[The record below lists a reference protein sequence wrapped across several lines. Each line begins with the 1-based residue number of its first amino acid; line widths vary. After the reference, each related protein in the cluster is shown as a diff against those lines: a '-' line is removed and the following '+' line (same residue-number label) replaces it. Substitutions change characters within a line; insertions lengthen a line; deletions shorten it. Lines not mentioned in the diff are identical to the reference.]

1 MDPGTNEVDRQ
12 LLRTW
17 LASDA
22 VSGYCRSA
30 FKGQDDA
37 RRKKQICQHQFA
49 VIFFVPRGGSAPT
62 REPRAHDGRVS
73 WFSKNRLWIICIV
86 ALVLSRV
93 GSSVLRKPA
102 LVLYRESNGW
112 LISYL
117 ILEALGWTGLA
128 FQLMMLLF
136 PRHNSH
142 RLLYAV
148 YVFSIIAAISEC
160 AALIHVASFEA
171 DRTYQQA
178 SLVFK
183 CLSEGGVHVL
193 NLCLLAMR
201 KTPDTYPTV
210 SLRQWCQV
218 PSDYR
223 AWALD
228 ALHDHQIS
236 FLNGKVREAQ
246 PSGEAS
252 GAQPSS
258 EARGAQPSGEVS
270 GAQPS
275 GEAPE
280 TQPSS
285 EAPRPAPRAD
295 EEPQAP
301 QKVHRSSR
309 GRVLSPIQPRS
320 ALYSQSASASQAP
333 SRTNTPARM
342 A

>member
-22 VSGYCRSA
+22 VSSYCESA
-30 FKGQDDA
+30 FTGQDDA
-37 RRKKQICQHQFA
+37 RRMKQECQYHFA
-49 VIFFVPRGGSAPT
+49 VIFFAPRGGSAPT

-128 FQLMMLLF
+128 LQLMMLLF

-201 KTPDTYPTV
+201 KTPDAENPEF
-210 SLRQWCQV
+210 SLKEWCQV

-252 GAQPSS
+252 GAQPSG
-258 EARGAQPSGEVS
+258 EASGAQPSGEASGAQPSGEAS

-285 EAPRPAPRAD
+285 EAP
-295 EEPQAP
+295 
-301 QKVHRSSR
+301 RSSR

>member
-1 MDPGTNEVDRQ
+1 MDPGANEVDRQ
-12 LLRTW
+12 LLEKW

-22 VSGYCRSA
+22 VSNYCESA
-30 FKGQDDA
+30 DKGQDNA
-37 RRKKQICQHQFA
+37 KRKKQKCQQQFA
-49 VIFFVPRGGSAPT
+49 EIFFAPIGGSAPT
-62 REPRAHDGRVS
+62 REPRAYDGRVS
-73 WFSKNRLWIICIV
+73 WFSKNRLWITCIAV
-86 ALVLSRV
+86 LVLSRV
-93 GSSVLRKPA
+93 GSSAFRKTT
-102 LVLYRESNGW
+102 LVLYREKSGW
-112 LISYL
+112 LITYL
-117 ILEALGWTGLA
+117 ILEALGWVGLA
-128 FQLMMLLF
+128 CQLRMLLF
-136 PRHNSH
+136 PRCSSS
-142 RLLYAV
+142 RLLCLA

-160 AALIHVASFEA
+160 AALIHVATFDT
-171 DRTYQQA
+171 DRTYHQA

-201 KTPDTYPTV
+201 KTPDAANPEF

-228 ALHDHQIS
+228 ALHDHQIN
-236 FLNGKVREAQ
+236 FLNGKVRKAQ
-246 PSGEAS
+246 PSGEA
-252 GAQPSS
+252 P
-258 EARGAQPSGEVS
+258 EAQPSGEVS

-285 EAPRPAPRAD
+285 EAPRPAARAD

-301 QKVHRSSR
+301 PKVLRSSR
-309 GRVLSPIQPRS
+309 GRVLSPVQPRS
-320 ALYSQSASASQAP
+320 ALRSQPASQVP